1 MEYTPPKAK
10 DLQRL
15 KDELGRTGEQMAELF
30 GVAGGQQWRKYT
42 GGGAPRELSPHILF
56 FGAARLVLPDDQL
69 ALVLNKMREIGAQ
82 IDVKSLDAPRGA
94 EVQQV
99 NWVAVTDELPTVDDD
114 DLQGVPVW
122 VKFREGD
129 YGSAA
134 YYVPTVNHPE
144 FPGPRF
150 VRHHDPF
157 NFSEVLQPT
166 HWSPRDE

>member
-1 MEYTPPKAK
+1 MEYTPPKTE

-69 ALVLNKMREIGAQ
+69 ALVLDKMREIGAQ
-82 IDVKSLDAPRGA
+82 IDVKPLDAPRAA
-94 EVQQV
+94 EIQQV
-99 NWVAVTDELPTVDDD
+99 NWIPVTDALPPLEDDD
-114 DLQGVPVW
+114 PNGVPVW
-122 VKFREGD
+122 ALQSNGREIG
-129 YGSAA
+129 AWF
-134 YYVPTVNHPE
+134 VPTVGRPE
-144 FPGPRF
+144 FPGPQF
-150 VRHHDPF
+150 VRNLPF
-157 NFSEVLQPT
+157 NQWEVLQVT

>member
-1 MEYTPPKAK
+1 MEYTPPKAT

-69 ALVLNKMREIGAQ
+69 ALVLNKMREIGAK
-82 IDVKSLDAPRGA
+82 IDIKPLEEPRGA
-94 EVQQV
+94 EIQQV
-99 NWVAVTDELPTVDDD
+99 NWVPVTDALPTLEDDD
-114 DLQGVPVW
+114 PNGVPVW
-122 VKFREGD
+122 VLRRNGGET
-129 YGSAA
+129 AA
-134 YYVPTVNHPE
+134 YFVPTVNRPE

-150 VRHHDPF
+150 VRHFDAF
-157 NFSEVLQPT
+157 GISEVLDVT